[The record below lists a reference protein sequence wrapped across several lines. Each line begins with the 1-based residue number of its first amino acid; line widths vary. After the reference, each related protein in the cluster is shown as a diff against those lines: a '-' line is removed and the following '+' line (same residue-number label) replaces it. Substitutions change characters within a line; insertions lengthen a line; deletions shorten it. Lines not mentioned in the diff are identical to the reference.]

1 MRKED
6 RKETIQLRYT
16 LWGKK
21 RHNILT
27 HIHYFLFQK
36 YYWLNKNCSRESK
49 AMIKDSDVFLSGG
62 TKLESLSYFS
72 FIQLGAN
79 KHAVT
84 G

>member
-1 MRKED
+1 MGKED

-27 HIHYFLFQK
+27 HIHHFLFQK
-36 YYWLNKNCSRESK
+36 YYLFNKNCSRKSK
-49 AMIKDSDVFLSGG
+49 AMIKISVFLSGG